1 MGYNR
6 RYGDTLTKTPKL
18 LFLIAIISLMFI
30 PIGINAQRDPCADI
44 TPPDQ
49 ITNLRTEQFGRLS
62 TLLTWTMDFNR
73 ENFNANHFVIQR
85 SDDGRNFADYDI
97 VRKIP
102 EKSRTERTD
111 IEKFQYLDE
120 APKLRFTMYYK
131 VKAGTDTFCY
141 SPLSNTAS
149 TEITERDGITLFATG
164 SLIEDRS
171 EEPLTRSS
179 FEGFVAYMLGFEFF
193 KSVFAQFSSSP
204 LVTTGLNPQA
214 ESYLFGMTPIPVP
227 NQYLGFPCTDNLNVI
242 VKNDQ
247 AFGQIISFDVTL
259 FDNQTAVLTENF
271 DSIMANRFHSKTVNL
286 TDVQSESIQNYQ
298 DLFVS
303 IDNINGLAGDPRAM
317 EIWQIEFLVP
327 EDSGAC
333 S

>member
-1 MGYNR
+1 LGY
-6 RYGDTLTKTPKL
+6 YSFVIVLVAVSL
-18 LFLIAIISLMFI
+18 LFV
-30 PIGINAQRDPCADI
+30 PTGINAQRDPCAGI

-49 ITNLRTEQFGRLS
+49 ITDLRVDQTGRLS
-62 TLLTWTMDFNR
+62 VLLTWTMDFNR
-73 ENFNANHFVIQR
+73 PNFNANHFVIER

-97 VRKIP
+97 VRKVP

-111 IEKFQYLDE
+111 VERFQYLDE
-120 APKLRFTMYYK
+120 APKLRFTMFYK
-131 VKAGTDTFCY
+131 VKAGTDTNCF

-149 TEITERDGITLFATG
+149 TEIKKREGLTLLARG

-171 EEPLTRSS
+171 QEPLTRSN

-204 LVTTGLNPQA
+204 IVTTGLDPQA
-214 ESYLFGMTPIPVP
+214 ESYLFGLTPIPVP
-227 NQYLGFPCTDNLNVI
+227 NQYLGFPCTDNLNII

-247 AFGQIISFDVTL
+247 ALGQIITFDVTL

-271 DSIMANRFHSKTVNL
+271 DSLMANRFHTKAINL
-286 TDVQSESIQNYQ
+286 SDVQSMSIQNYQ

-303 IDNINGLAGDPRAM
+303 IDNINGGARGDPRAM
-317 EIWQIEFLVP
+317 QIWEIEFLVP

-333 S
+333 

>member
-1 MGYNR
+1 MGYSR
-6 RYGDTLTKTPKL
+6 
-18 LFLIAIISLMFI
+18 FLIILVSISFLFV
-30 PIGINAQRDPCADI
+30 PTGINAQRGDPCEGI

-49 ITNLRTEQFGRLS
+49 ILDLRAEQSGRLS

-73 ENFNANHFVIQR
+73 PNFNANHFVIER

-97 VRKIP
+97 VRKVP

-111 IEKFQYLDE
+111 IERFQYLDE

-131 VKAGTDTFCY
+131 VKAGTDTLCY

-149 TEITERDGITLFATG
+149 TEIKKREGLTLLARG

-171 EEPLTRSS
+171 QEPLTRSN

-204 LVTTGLNPQA
+204 LVTTGLNPQG
-214 ESYLFGMTPIPVP
+214 ESYLFGLTPIPIP
-227 NQYLGFPCTDNLNVI
+227 NQYLGFPCTDNLNII
-242 VKNDQ
+242 VKNS
-247 AFGQIISFDVTL
+247 ASFGQSINFDVTL
-259 FDNQTAVLTENF
+259 LDNQTSVLTDNF
-271 DSIMANRFHSKTVNL
+271 NSGMANRFHTKAINL
-286 TDVQSESIQNYQ
+286 QESESLGIQNYQ
-298 DLFVS
+298 DLFVR

-317 EIWQIEFLVP
+317 QIWEIEFLVP

-333 S
+333 